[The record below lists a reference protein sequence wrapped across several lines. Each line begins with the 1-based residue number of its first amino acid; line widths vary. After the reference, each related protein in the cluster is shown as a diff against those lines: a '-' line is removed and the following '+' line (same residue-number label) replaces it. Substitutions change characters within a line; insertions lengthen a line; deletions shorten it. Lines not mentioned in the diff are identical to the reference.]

1 LNNVVDMNGLPLDAE
16 QRHAFVVD
24 LARFADGTL
33 TEQQVR
39 RTWHLFT
46 DEIWQALGQNEPLIE
61 EIESVKLERIRSG
74 ATKRERA
81 QLLVTEAPEIAAD
94 IMRDPGANARHRLDA
109 CKVLDDFSATGRPA
123 AVAAAGE
130 FFQITINLGSDL
142 DGKPV
147 IETYNKSIA
156 VNPND
161 PNDTTRFDKAV
172 TIDVN
177 DGDAKPAQQ
186 RRTPKVIEPGDD
198 YGG

>member
-81 QLLVTEAPEIAAD
+81 QLLVTEAPEIAAG

-109 CKVLDDFSATGRPA
+109 CKVLDDFSANGPQAAPA
-123 AVAAAGE
+123 GDR
-130 FFQITINLGSDL
+130 FIIQINLGADSD
-142 DGKPV
+142 GRPIVEKF
-147 IETYNKSIA
+147 NKSIA
-156 VNPND
+156 IDAND
-161 PNDTTRFDKAV
+161 
-172 TIDVN
+172 IDPDN
-177 DGDAKPAQQ
+177 MGMMAAIAMKKSTDGGNGEGH
-186 RRTPKVIEPGDD
+186 I
-198 YGG
+198 